1 MILMK
6 VITLFVLSDTL
17 SHNRTLLQPHQR
29 ITRSQNILFRILLH
43 TIIIKKLQLLILR
56 SSYDPLVELMGIAP
70 MSYKIPSQ
78 VIKQIP
84 YIYLYRT
91 SFRGPIHR
99 SFVSL
104 NNKGFSFSTAIII
117 TTPFTET
124 PVRSSYA

>member
-29 ITRSQNILFRILLH
+29 ITRSQNILLRILLH
-43 TIIIKKLQLLILR
+43 TTITKKLQVLFLL
-56 SSYDPLVELMGIAP
+56 SPYDPLVELIGIAP
-70 MSYKIPSQ
+70 MSYKIPFQ

-104 NNKGFSFSTAIII
+104 NNRGFSFSTAIII
-117 TTPFTET
+117 TIPFTET